1 MNNPPSILYADCFSG
16 ISGDMFLAA
25 LLDAGLP
32 LNVLQAG
39 LDLLNLPGYELCP
52 VERPQGAIAAHGL
65 NVRIAAVQKARTWL
79 EIKAMIADSALTAG
93 VKQRAQ
99 AIFKILA
106 RAEAHIHGQGEDEVH
121 FHEVGA
127 VDSIV
132 DIVGAAIGLEYF
144 HIVKFTASALPMP
157 SGWVECRH
165 GRLPLPAPA
174 VCEILKDIPV
184 YGVNIRQELV
194 TPTGAAIIKA
204 MAADFGPQ
212 PPMCPRDIGYGAGS
226 RQLPAG
232 RPNLLRLIIGENR
245 QVSEAQEVVIMTTNI
260 DDWSPEGYPFLS
272 VRLLDA
278 GALDVTLTP
287 IQMKKGRPGFRIEVM
302 AEPLAALALK
312 DILLSETTAIG
323 LRFRREERFTL
334 VRENG
339 WLPSALGP
347 IRAKRVATPD
357 GGRRI
362 SPEYEDCKRLA
373 QRHNI
378 SLRAVYEEAC
388 RRPAADF
395 KLEETGE

>member
-1 MNNPPSILYADCFSG
+1 MNNTPSILYADCFSG

-32 LNVLQAG
+32 LDVLQVG

-52 VERPQGAIAAHGL
+52 VEWLQGAIAARGL
-65 NVRIAAVQKARTWL
+65 KVRIAALQKSRTWL
-79 EIKAMIADSALTAG
+79 EIKAMIAGSALTAG

-106 RAEAHIHGQGEDEVH
+106 QAEARIHGQSANEVH

-144 HIVKFTASALPMP
+144 HIVRFTASALPMP

-174 VCEILKDIPV
+174 VCEILKGVPV

-204 MAADFGPQ
+204 MAVDFGPQ
-212 PPMCPRDIGYGAGS
+212 PPMRPRDIGYGAGS
-226 RQLPAG
+226 RQLPEG
-232 RPNLLRLIIGENR
+232 QPNLLRLIIGEAR
-245 QVSEAQEVVIMTTNI
+245 QVPEAQEVVVMATNI

-272 VRLLDA
+272 ARLLDA

-287 IQMKKGRPGFRIEVM
+287 IQMKKGRPGFKIEVLT
-302 AEPLAALALK
+302 EPAAALALK
-312 DILLSETTAIG
+312 DILLSETTAVG

-334 VRENG
+334 VRESG
-339 WLPSALGP
+339 WLPSSLGP
-347 IRAKRVATPD
+347 IQAKRVTTPD
-357 GGRRI
+357 GGSRI

-373 QRHNI
+373 QRHQI

-388 RRPAADF
+388 QRSAADF
-395 KLEETGE
+395 RLEEAGE

>member
-1 MNNPPSILYADCFSG
+1 MNNTPAILYTDCFSG

-25 LLDAGLP
+25 LLDAGMP
-32 LNVLQAG
+32 LNVLESG
-39 LDLLNLPGYELCP
+39 LDLLNLSGYELCP
-52 VERPQGAIAAHGL
+52 VERPQGSIAAHGL
-65 NVRIAAVQKARTWL
+65 EVRVAVVQKARTWL
-79 EIKAMIADSALTAG
+79 EIKAMIAASALTAA

-106 RAEAHIHGQGEDEVH
+106 QAEAHIHAQSEDEVH

-157 SGWVECRH
+157 SGWVQCRH

-174 VCEILKDIPV
+174 VCEILKDVPV
-184 YGVNIRQELV
+184 YGVNLQQELV

-204 MAADFGPQ
+204 MAVDFGPQ
-212 PPMCPRDIGYGAGS
+212 PPMRPHKIGYGAGS
-226 RQLPAG
+226 RRLATGQ
-232 RPNLLRLIIGENR
+232 PNLLRLIIGEEH
-245 QVSEAQEVVIMTTNI
+245 QVAEAQEVVVMATNI
-260 DDWSPEGYPFLS
+260 DDWPPEGYPFLS
-272 VRLLDA
+272 ARLLEA
-278 GALDVTLTP
+278 GALDVILIP
-287 IQMKKGRPGFRIEVM
+287 IQMKKGRPGFMIEVM
-302 AEPLAALALK
+302 AEPSVVPVLK

-334 VRENG
+334 ARESG
-339 WLPSALGP
+339 WLASTFGP
-347 IRAKRVATPD
+347 IRAKKVTTPE
-357 GGRRI
+357 GGSRI

-373 QRHNI
+373 RQHQV

-395 KLEETGE
+395 RREEAGE